1 MSSAGISAV
10 SEGDQAQTIATIVS
24 AFTDDPMERWL
35 FPATEQYHRCF
46 PEFVAAF
53 GGNAFEQETVWMLDG
68 FAAVAVWLE
77 PDSEPDGTAI
87 ETILSENVA
96 PSQHEDMFAV
106 LEQMEQEHPTFA
118 HWYLPWLGVRQG
130 SQGEGLGSRLL
141 EHGLAIVDESHLPA
155 FLETPNPR
163 TVALYERHG
172 FHVTGTAQSGTCP
185 PMTMMLRNPR

>member
-1 MSSAGISAV
+1 
-10 SEGDQAQTIATIVS
+10 
-24 AFTDDPMERWL
+24 MERWL
-35 FPATEQYHRCF
+35 FPDIEQYGRCF

-53 GGNAFEQETVWMLDG
+53 GGNAFEQETVWMLDE
-68 FAAVAVWLE
+68 FSAVALWLE
-77 PDSEPDGTAI
+77 PDSEPDGAAI

-96 PSQHEDMFAV
+96 PGQHEDMFSV

-130 SQGEGLGSRLL
+130 SQGEGLGSQLL
-141 EHGLAIVDESHLPA
+141 AHGLAIVDESHLPA

-172 FHVTGTAQSGTCP
+172 FRVTATAQSGTCP
-185 PMTMMLRNPR
+185 PMTMMLRDPR